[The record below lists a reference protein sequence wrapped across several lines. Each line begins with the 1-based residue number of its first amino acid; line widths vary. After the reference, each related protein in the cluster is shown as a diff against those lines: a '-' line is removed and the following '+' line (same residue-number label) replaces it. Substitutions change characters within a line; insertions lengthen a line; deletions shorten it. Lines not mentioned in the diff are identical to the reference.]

1 MVTLRDV
8 RKLLEPIKRRL
19 CLIADRAIVIMVN
32 DSLNRQNLQL
42 NVLADEGG
50 DDIERFQNYGHTSVP
65 PAGSEAIVLGIGGA
79 RAGLV
84 AIAVE
89 DKGVRPKDLEA
100 GDNCLYHLEGHRII
114 LRKDGD
120 LLQQAKTVTLSANE
134 KLTIMSPDSE
144 IQGPLHVTLNILV
157 DGDVIINGKSFL
169 DHKHDL
175 PGGGQT
181 SPPV

>member
-8 RKLLEPIKRRL
+8 QKLIAPLWRRVR
-19 CLIADRAIVIMVN
+19 LIADRAIVTAVT
-32 DSLNRQNLQL
+32 DSLNRQGLQL
-42 NVLADEGG
+42 KVLADEAAS
-50 DDIERFQNYGHTSVP
+50 DVERFQNYGHTSVP

-114 LRKDGD
+114 LRKDGAVEIT
-120 LLQQAKTVTLSANE
+120 AKSVIMSASE
-134 KLTIMSPDSE
+134 KITIMAPDTE
-144 IQGPLHVTLNILV
+144 IQGPLKVTGKISS
-157 DGDVIINGKSFL
+157 DTDVTTGTISLKGHI
-169 DHKHDL
+169 HDQS
-175 PGGGQT
+175 GGGQT
-181 SPPV
+181 SAPV

>member
-8 RKLLEPIKRRL
+8 QKLIAPLWRRVR
-19 CLIADRAIVIMVN
+19 LIADRAIVTAVT
-32 DSLNRQNLQL
+32 DSFNRQGLQL
-42 NVLADEGG
+42 KVLADEAAS
-50 DDIERFQNYGHTSVP
+50 DVERFQNYGHTSVP

-114 LRKDGD
+114 LRKNGVIEIE
-120 LLQQAKTVTLSANE
+120 AKTVTLNATE
-134 KLTIMSPDSE
+134 KFTIISPDNE
-144 IQGPLHVTLNILV
+144 IQGPLHVTGPITSDV
-157 DGDVIINGKSFL
+157 DVTASGISLSGH
-169 DHKHDL
+169 DHEE
-175 PGGGQT
+175 GVGA
-181 SPPV
+181 PV

>member
-1 MVTLRDV
+1 MVTIRDV
-8 RKLLEPIKRRL
+8 QKLLAPLQRRL
-19 CLIADRAIVIMVN
+19 RLIADRAIVTLVN
-32 DSLNRQNLQL
+32 DALQRQGLQL
-42 NVLADEGG
+42 KVLADETA

-65 PAGSEAIVLGIGGA
+65 PVGSEAIVLGVGGA

-89 DKGVRPKDLEA
+89 DKSVRPKDLEE
-100 GDNCLYHLEGHRII
+100 GDSCLYHLKGHRIV
-114 LRKDGD
+114 LGKDETATIT
-120 LLQQAKTVTLSANE
+120 AKTVITEASE
-134 KLTIMSPDSE
+134 KTVTMSPDNE
-144 IQGPLHVTLNILV
+144 IQGALHVTLNIST
-157 DGDVIINGKSFL
+157 DADVIINGKSFL

>member
-8 RKLLEPIKRRL
+8 QKLIAPLWRRVR
-19 CLIADRAIVIMVN
+19 LIADRAIVTAVT
-32 DSLNRQNLQL
+32 DSFNRQGLQL
-42 NVLADEGG
+42 KVLADEAAS
-50 DDIERFQNYGHTSVP
+50 DVERFQNYGHTSVP

-114 LRKDGD
+114 LRKDGVIEIE
-120 LLQQAKTVTLSANE
+120 AKTVTLNATE
-134 KLTIMSPDSE
+134 KFTIISSDNE
-144 IQGPLHVTLNILV
+144 IQGPLHVTGPITSDV
-157 DGDVIINGKSFL
+157 DVTASGISLSGH
-169 DHKHDL
+169 DHEE
-175 PGGGQT
+175 GVGA
-181 SPPV
+181 PV